1 MIHSLASCSCLLF
14 SYTAHASYWKVPCL
28 DHLCLS
34 LFFLLQRE
42 EALKQHKELS
52 QELVNLRGELGKNLF
67 FQIRMKTDL

>member
-67 FQIRMKTDL
+67 FQIWMKTDL